1 MCLMH
6 DSYSLEGNTQFWNL
20 SSRKE
25 YKIMNIKRDTKV
37 NGTIKNLQTLES
49 FKYYIKSKSRKITVF

>member
-6 DSYSLEGNTQFWNL
+6 DRYSLEGNTQFWNL
-20 SSRKE
+20 SLRKG
-25 YKIMNIKRDTKV
+25 YKIMNIKRDMKV

-49 FKYYIKSKSRKITVF
+49 LKYYIKSKSRKITVF

>member
-20 SSRKE
+20 SLRKG
-25 YKIMNIKRDTKV
+25 YKIMNIKRDMKV
-37 NGTIKNLQTLES
+37 MEQ
-49 FKYYIKSKSRKITVF
+49 SKIYKL

>member
-1 MCLMH
+1 MH

-20 SSRKE
+20 SLRKG

-49 FKYYIKSKSRKITVF
+49 LKYYMKSKSRKITVFNN